1 MRTVETS
8 ARNDATFKPCRLV
21 VAFLITL
28 ALLVPFRTPFAASAT
43 IAPVESTVVLDPT
56 GAPFMQRTFQLVTVV
71 TKLQTALAAIKAG
84 DTAAAC
90 SSLTSFIN
98 ACVAQAEKK
107 LTPEPSTQLIN
118 SAKQIKTDLGC
129 P

>member
-8 ARNDATFKPCRLV
+8 ARNDAKFNPCRLV

-56 GAPFMQRTFQLVTVV
+56 GAPFLQRTFQFVSLV

-84 DTAAAC
+84 DASAAC

-98 ACVAQAEKK
+98 ACLAQAGKK
-107 LTPEPSTQLIN
+107 LTPEQSMQLIN
-118 SAKQIKTDLGC
+118 SENDIKTDLGC